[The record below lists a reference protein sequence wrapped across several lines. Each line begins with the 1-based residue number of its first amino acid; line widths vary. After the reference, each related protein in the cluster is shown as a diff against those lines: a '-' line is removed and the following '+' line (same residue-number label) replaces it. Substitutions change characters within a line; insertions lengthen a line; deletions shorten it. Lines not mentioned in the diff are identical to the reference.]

1 MAPRSIPLFCQ
12 FLFVALF
19 TLLRCSGGSAWVY
32 TMGTLIDD
40 VDSLPVFASSTHVLP
55 GDLWDHSYGIDIPA
69 LSLGTCQTDRVTP
82 YSCITSLSAFARP
95 LQFSFDDQFEGHPT
109 PSPNNHNSGKRSCEK
124 PESHFGFDSGC
135 KRFRDSRGPGYVG
148 VEVPGYSVQSNSPVA
163 GNSRLGHCD
172 VNSLHDLQ
180 PRRLHGSQIFQDPL
194 YCTPS
199 PQPCPSFPSPPPV
212 RW

>member
-12 FLFVALF
+12 FFVVALF
-19 TLLRCSGGSAWVY
+19 TLLQCSGGSAWVY

-95 LQFSFDDQFEGHPT
+95 LQFSFDDQLKVTLHHQPT
-109 PSPNNHNSGKRSCEK
+109 TTTLVKEVVRSLRVVW
-124 PESHFGFDSGC
+124 GLTL
-135 KRFRDSRGPGYVG
+135 G
-148 VEVPGYSVQSNSPVA
+148 VSVLGIQEVLV
-163 GNSRLGHCD
+163 L
-172 VNSLHDLQ
+172 
-180 PRRLHGSQIFQDPL
+180 
-194 YCTPS
+194 
-199 PQPCPSFPSPPPV
+199 
-212 RW
+212 